1 MQRAHVLHRAVV
13 SCPSCRSAEYTTDR
27 RLPANDGHIVNRC
40 SCRRCGIPFQYVE
53 NRMGKPV
60 RN

>member
-1 MQRAHVLHRAVV
+1 MMQAHVLHRTVV
-13 SCPSCRSAEYTTDR
+13 SCPSCRSGEYITWR
-27 RLPANDGHIVNRC
+27 RLPADQGHVVNRC

-53 NRMGKPV
+53 NRVGKPV